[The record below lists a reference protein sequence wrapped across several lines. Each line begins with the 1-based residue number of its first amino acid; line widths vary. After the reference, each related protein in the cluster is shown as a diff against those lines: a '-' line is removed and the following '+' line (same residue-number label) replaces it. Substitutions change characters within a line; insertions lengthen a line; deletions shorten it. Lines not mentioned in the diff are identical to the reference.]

1 MCTSSMDTLHWW
13 KQFLPSTNIVIRTLG
28 KWPGCSIK
36 NNLLT
41 WNLQLVS
48 ISALKPKAPTRLQV
62 TAPTAELTRWRARNW
77 INQEIEILVE
87 PGKCV
92 RLRSYVGIE
101 KKNNRERHVMAILGI
116 CEYNSFAYKAH
127 RCKWV
132 DPWTQG
138 EHPGKVVASDEI
150 KETLCATVEHNVQGQ
165 VSNVR
170 QGYGQHS
177 TMKAKQDSGSQQD
190 VDLKWTVVKQG

>member
-1 MCTSSMDTLHWW
+1 
-13 KQFLPSTNIVIRTLG
+13 
-28 KWPGCSIK
+28 
-36 NNLLT
+36 
-41 WNLQLVS
+41 
-48 ISALKPKAPTRLQV
+48 
-62 TAPTAELTRWRARNW
+62 
-77 INQEIEILVE
+77 
-87 PGKCV
+87 
-92 RLRSYVGIE
+92 
-101 KKNNRERHVMAILGI
+101 MAILGI

-150 KETLCATVEHNVQGQ
+150 QKTLCATVEHNVQGQ

-190 VDLKWTVVKQG
+190 VDLKWTVVKQGQSLEQTLQQAGFSKTSQALTETSQAFTKRWFQRQPSFDHCLLFHGEVS